1 MRAALQLDHSV
12 ASGGAQTGVE
22 GRVGRPPGCV
32 EVDPNEAVADDD
44 AAVERGFEARADEL
58 MIPDVLEAHRRGD
71 AGRAQQRD
79 EDAGLL
85 FAEALAAGDG
95 ACGAPAVARRKQRG
109 HVVGDGVA
117 HMVEA
122 GAGLGEGVGGGGG
135 EALRERLDLGRRA
148 LDDIGGVEAL
158 RGIGDLVRPLQLGG
172 EVRGVG
178 GQNASSETSIR
189 SSEPFSM
196 IFLLRVRLGSTLAQK
211 NSADAIFPS

>member
-1 MRAALQLDHSV
+1 
-12 ASGGAQTGVE
+12 
-22 GRVGRPPGCV
+22 
-32 EVDPNEAVADDD
+32 
-44 AAVERGFEARADEL
+44 
-58 MIPDVLEAHRRGD
+58 
-71 AGRAQQRD
+71 
-79 EDAGLL
+79 
-85 FAEALAAGDG
+85 
-95 ACGAPAVARRKQRG
+95 
-109 HVVGDGVA
+109 
-117 HMVEA
+117 MVEA